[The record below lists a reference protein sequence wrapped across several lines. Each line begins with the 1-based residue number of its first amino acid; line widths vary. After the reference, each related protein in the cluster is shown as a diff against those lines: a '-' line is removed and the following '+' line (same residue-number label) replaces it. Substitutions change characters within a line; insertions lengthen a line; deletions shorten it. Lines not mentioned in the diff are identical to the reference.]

1 MCTLSIHPSVRP
13 SVRPSVH
20 PLLDLSIYVYLSS
33 VPIYRSSLSTCL
45 SFYLSIH
52 LRIHLSIHSYV
63 YKICSFIYLFIYLL
77 IYMYE
82 KYAHVHTSSI
92 QFLRLLSPAHCVC
105 ASAASANWPTR
116 VTSPATEQLKTW
128 GLGLFCLRALFL
140 LRVDL
145 RLCSAL
151 SGLVGSSGDL
161 CKGFL

>member
-13 SVRPSVH
+13 SVRPSIH
-20 PLLDLSIYVYLSS
+20 FSICPSMY
-33 VPIYRSSLSTCL
+33 IYHL
-45 SFYLSIH
+45 YLSIGA
-52 LRIHLSIHSYV
+52 V
-63 YKICSFIYLFIYLL
+63 YLLVYLFIYLFIYVS
-77 IYMYE
+77 IYLSIHMSI
-82 KYAHVHTSSI
+82 KSVHLSICLSIYLSTCMKNMHMCTHSSI

>member
-1 MCTLSIHPSVRP
+1 MTEIRLALRLARKHDNMNQSSVYVYFVHPSLRP

-82 KYAHVHTSSI
+82 KYAHVHTFIYPISETVEPCTLCLCERR
-92 QFLRLLSPAHCVC
+92 QRQL
-105 ASAASANWPTR
+105 ANQSHLAR
-116 VTSPATEQLKTW
+116 
-128 GLGLFCLRALFL
+128 
-140 LRVDL
+140 D
-145 RLCSAL
+145 
-151 SGLVGSSGDL
+151 
-161 CKGFL
+161 